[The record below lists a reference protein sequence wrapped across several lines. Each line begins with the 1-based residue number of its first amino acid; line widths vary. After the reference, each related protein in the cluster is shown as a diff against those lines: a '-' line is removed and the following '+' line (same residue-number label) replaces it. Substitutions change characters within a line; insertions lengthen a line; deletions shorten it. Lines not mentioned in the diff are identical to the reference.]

1 MIPSAV
7 LARYARALAEVALEE
22 AQEEQVLGDL
32 ETYQQICQAV
42 PDLLPAFDNPA
53 VPREAKGKLLADLLQ
68 RYPVGRITGNFLHVL
83 LSHHRLRYFH
93 EICGLYV
100 RVINERRGVVRAQV
114 RSASDLSDGEL
125 EALRESLARVTGKA
139 VTIEVRTDPD
149 LLGGAIVQIG
159 STVYDGSI
167 RTQLDEMRRRL
178 AAGQQTEYRG

>member
-1 MIPSAV
+1 M
-7 LARYARALAEVALEE
+7 
-22 AQEEQVLGDL
+22 
-32 ETYQQICQAV
+32 
-42 PDLLPAFDNPA
+42 
-53 VPREAKGKLLADLLQ
+53 
-68 RYPVGRITGNFLHVL
+68 
-83 LSHHRLRYFH
+83 
-93 EICGLYV
+93 
-100 RVINERRGVVRAQV
+100 VRAQV